1 MYLRLLYHISLYLMK
16 KVIFS
21 NIPILV
27 ILGYILYQINYND
40 LQTLDY
46 IFIVLCIL
54 AFVMMLFNLVTTYIK
69 EKQEKKNV

>member
-1 MYLRLLYHISLYLMK
+1 MYLRLYHMTLYFMK

-21 NIPILV
+21 NIPIVV
-27 ILGYILYQINYND
+27 ILGYILYQIDYNN

-46 IFIVLCIL
+46 IFIVMCIL
-54 AFVMMLFNLVTTYIK
+54 AFVMMVFNLVTTYIK

>member
-1 MYLRLLYHISLYLMK
+1 MTLYIMK

-27 ILGYILYQINYND
+27 ILGYIWYQIDYNN

-54 AFVMMLFNLVTTYIK
+54 AFVMMVFNLVTTYIK

>member
-1 MYLRLLYHISLYLMK
+1 MYLRLYHMTLYFMK

-27 ILGYILYQINYND
+27 ILGYILYQIDYND

-54 AFVMMLFNLVTTYIK
+54 AFVMMVFNLVTTYIK

>member
-1 MYLRLLYHISLYLMK
+1 MYLRLLYHIPLYFMK

-21 NIPILV
+21 NLPILV
-27 ILGYILYQINYND
+27 ILGYILYQIDYTD

-54 AFVMMLFNLVTTYIK
+54 AFVMMVFNLVTTYIK
-69 EKQEKKNV
+69 EKKNV

>member
-1 MYLRLLYHISLYLMK
+1 MK

-21 NIPILV
+21 NIPIIV
-27 ILGYILYQINYND
+27 ILGYILYQIDYNN

-46 IFIVLCIL
+46 IFIVLSIL
-54 AFVMMLFNLVTTYIK
+54 AFVMMVFNLVTTYIK

>member
-1 MYLRLLYHISLYLMK
+1 MYLRLYHMTLYFMK
-16 KVIFS
+16 KFIFS
-21 NIPILV
+21 NIPIVV
-27 ILGYILYQINYND
+27 ILGYILYQIDYNN

>member
-1 MYLRLLYHISLYLMK
+1 MYLRLYHITLYIMK

-27 ILGYILYQINYND
+27 ILGYILYQIDYNN

-54 AFVMMLFNLVTTYIK
+54 AFVMMVFNLVTTYIK

>member
-1 MYLRLLYHISLYLMK
+1 MYLRLYHMTLYIMK

-27 ILGYILYQINYND
+27 ILGYILYQIDYNN

-54 AFVMMLFNLVTTYIK
+54 AFVMMVFNLVTTYIK

>member
-1 MYLRLLYHISLYLMK
+1 MK

-21 NIPILV
+21 NVPILV
-27 ILGYILYQINYND
+27 ILGYILYQINYSD

>member
-1 MYLRLLYHISLYLMK
+1 MTLYFMK

-21 NIPILV
+21 NIPIIV
-27 ILGYILYQINYND
+27 ILGYILYQIDYNN

-46 IFIVLCIL
+46 IFIVLSIL
-54 AFVMMLFNLVTTYIK
+54 AFVMMVFNLVTTYIK

>member
-1 MYLRLLYHISLYLMK
+1 MTLYFMK

-21 NIPILV
+21 NIPIIV
-27 ILGYILYQINYND
+27 ILGYILYQIDYTN

-46 IFIVLCIL
+46 IYIVLSIL
-54 AFVMMLFNLVTTYIK
+54 AFVIMVFNLVTTYIK

>member
-1 MYLRLLYHISLYLMK
+1 MK

-21 NIPILV
+21 NLPIVL
-27 ILGYILYQINYND
+27 ILGYILYQIDYTD

-54 AFVMMLFNLVTTYIK
+54 ALIMMVFNLVTTYIK
-69 EKQEKKNV
+69 EKKNV

>member
-1 MYLRLLYHISLYLMK
+1 MYLRLYHMTLYFMK

-21 NIPILV
+21 NIPIVV
-27 ILGYILYQINYND
+27 ILGYILYQIDYNN

-54 AFVMMLFNLVTTYIK
+54 AFVMMVFNLVTTYIK

>member
-1 MYLRLLYHISLYLMK
+1 MYLRLYHMTLYIMK

-27 ILGYILYQINYND
+27 ILGYILYQIDYND

-46 IFIVLCIL
+46 IYIVLCII
-54 AFVMMLFNLVTTYIK
+54 AFVMMVFNLVTTYIK
-69 EKQEKKNV
+69 EKKNV

>member
-1 MYLRLLYHISLYLMK
+1 MK

-21 NIPILV
+21 NLPVVV
-27 ILGYILYQINYND
+27 ILGYILYQINYSD

-54 AFVMMLFNLVTTYIK
+54 AFVMMVFNLVTTYIK
-69 EKQEKKNV
+69 KKQEKKNV

>member
-1 MYLRLLYHISLYLMK
+1 MK

-21 NIPILV
+21 NLPIVL
-27 ILGYILYQINYND
+27 ILGCILYQIDYTD

-54 AFVMMLFNLVTTYIK
+54 ALASMVFNLVTTYIK
-69 EKQEKKNV
+69 EKKDV

>member
-1 MYLRLLYHISLYLMK
+1 MTLYFMK

-21 NIPILV
+21 NIPIVV
-27 ILGYILYQINYND
+27 ILGYILYQIDYNN

-54 AFVMMLFNLVTTYIK
+54 AFVMKVFNLVTTYIK